1 MVRETEKDL
10 RGAFLKDLEEGLFNK
25 PFFVFEDLFEPDL
38 RNAVLA
44 ICSQNGVVCKTISSV
59 DDAIKMRTKYQ
70 NLDMGVFFI
79 QKEFGRGLDP
89 KLKTDAFVCIY
100 EGVCDLEFK
109 DRVEPQFTESDV
121 LQIFGRSSRQQS

>member
-10 RGAFLKDLEEGLFNK
+10 REAFIKDLEEGLFDR
-25 PFFVFEDLFEPDL
+25 PYFVFEDIYEPEL
-38 RNAVLA
+38 RKEVSAMCKGND
-44 ICSQNGVVCKTISSV
+44 VVCEVISFV

-79 QKEFGRGLDP
+79 NKLFGRGLDS
-89 KLKTDAFVCIY
+89 KLKKDAFVCIY

-109 DRVEPQFTESDV
+109 DKVEPQFTESDV
-121 LQIFGRSSRQQS
+121 LQLFGRSSRQ